1 MNFAHSCLAIN
12 CYFYKLSKRIYF
24 LFYFHYFHPL
34 STTRLLP
41 CIYHHSDTLLKPS
54 RHWHH
59 GYYKEVCI
67 CVCLPFSRWAQTLCD
82 AAFFLTK
89 KKKKTQ
95 KAKFSSAVGT
105 LLWPLTSPQSHIWNV
120 TCHSRVKVSSWR
132 PFLFAK
138 TKCLGIWVKAGV
150 AVCLNIAVFCWP
162 TPHQLE

>member
-89 KKKKTQ
+89 KKKKKPRRQ
-95 KAKFSSAVGT
+95 NFQV
-105 LLWPLTSPQSHIWNV
+105 LLALCCGRWLR
-120 TCHSRVKVSSWR
+120 HSRTYETWLATRALKCQVEG
-132 PFLFAK
+132 PF
-138 TKCLGIWVKAGV
+138 CLLKQNA
-150 AVCLNIAVFCWP
+150 
-162 TPHQLE
+162 